1 MYPDRVKVDTKS
13 PAERKLYETLR
24 EGLPGEYVVFHGVAW
39 LVRNP
44 RGGAR
49 DGEADFVI
57 AHPERGILVLEVKG
71 GVIRYDGATNEW
83 FSGNYAVKDPFEQ
96 AKGNKYSLLD
106 KLHDL
111 PYWGNRWLTLGHA
124 VAFPDV
130 TVKTDLRLDAP
141 QAIIMDAFD
150 LDRVQ
155 PWVDAALD
163 YWRQTDERT
172 GAPGREGIEEL
183 IRLLSPSWEL
193 RTPLAVEFAA
203 EEDAIIRLTEEQF
216 DDLSLLTFQRRVAIS
231 GCAGSGKTTLALER
245 ACQLGREGF
254 RVLLTCFNRHVA
266 DYLSSQENLP
276 PAVDVQSFHS
286 MCVDLDR
293 EPVCKNSYTKS
304 PTRRPGTTIRCRSC

>member
-1 MYPDRVKVDTKS
+1 MARMYPARIRVETKS
-13 PAERKLYETLR
+13 PAECKLYETLR
-24 EGLPGEYVVFHGVAW
+24 DGLPGEYVVFHSVAW

-71 GVIRYDGATNEW
+71 GAIRYDGATNEW
-83 FSGNYAVKDPFEQ
+83 FSGSYAVKDPFEQ

-106 KLHDL
+106 KLNDL
-111 PYWGNRWLTLGHA
+111 PYWRNRWLTLGHA

-141 QAIIMDAFD
+141 QAIILDAFD
-150 LDRVQ
+150 LDSVQ

-172 GAPGREGIEEL
+172 GGLGRDGVEEL

-193 RTPLAVEFAA
+193 RTPLGCHHPADRRAV
-203 EEDAIIRLTEEQF
+203 RPSQF
-216 DDLSLLTFQRRVAIS
+216 VDLSA
-231 GCAGSGKTTLALER
+231 AGGY
-245 ACQLGREGF
+245 LGLRWIGQDH
-254 RVLLTCFNRHVA
+254 TG
-266 DYLSSQENLP
+266 S
-276 PAVDVQSFHS
+276 
-286 MCVDLDR
+286 
-293 EPVCKNSYTKS
+293 
-304 PTRRPGTTIRCRSC
+304 